1 VLYGINVGAG
11 LILSAY
17 LSPAD
22 FGVYFVV
29 TSIIGLV
36 TFLSDVGLAAALVQK
51 KEAPTVAELRTTF
64 TVQQILA
71 FLIVGIVAVI
81 SPMLQAQHKIEGV
94 GIWLL
99 YALSFSFV
107 FASLKTIPSILLERK
122 LEFAK
127 LTLPQIVETIV
138 FNLIAVTLA
147 VRGYGLQSYV
157 YAVFARSIVGV
168 ITIYFLQQWPI
179 GLAMSRDALKALL
192 RFGAKFQLNDLL
204 ARLKDDLFVVVLGLF
219 FPASQM
225 GYISWAKKM
234 SLYPYQ
240 FSVNS
245 VLSVTF
251 PVYSRLQDHPEKLRR
266 AIEKAIYFIS
276 LFILP
281 VLVGLSIMMYP
292 LTQLFSRYQQWQPA
306 LLMLAFFCAEV
317 AFSAISTPLTNTLN
331 AIGKINETLK
341 LMIMWTVLNWTV
353 TPIMIHFFGYQGVAF
368 ASMLIGCTAFITIA
382 IVKKYVQ
389 ISFVDQ
395 IWRQLVACFV
405 MGGVLWFTVHL
416 WSRSYLWLGAGV
428 LFGGAVYAATILLVG
443 YKKLF
448 SELQSL
454 KT

>member
-1 VLYGINVGAG
+1 
-11 LILSAY
+11 
-17 LSPAD
+17 
-22 FGVYFVV
+22 
-29 TSIIGLV
+29 
-36 TFLSDVGLAAALVQK
+36 
-51 KEAPTVAELRTTF
+51 
-64 TVQQILA
+64 
-71 FLIVGIVAVI
+71 
-81 SPMLQAQHKIEGV
+81 
-94 GIWLL
+94 
-99 YALSFSFV
+99 
-107 FASLKTIPSILLERK
+107 
-122 LEFAK
+122 
-127 LTLPQIVETIV
+127 
-138 FNLIAVTLA
+138 
-147 VRGYGLQSYV
+147 
-157 YAVFARSIVGV
+157 
-168 ITIYFLQQWPI
+168 
-179 GLAMSRDALKALL
+179 
-192 RFGAKFQLNDLL
+192 
-204 ARLKDDLFVVVLGLF
+204 
-219 FPASQM
+219 
-225 GYISWAKKM
+225 
-234 SLYPYQ
+234 
-240 FSVNS
+240 
-245 VLSVTF
+245 
-251 PVYSRLQDHPEKLRR
+251 
-266 AIEKAIYFIS
+266 
-276 LFILP
+276 
-281 VLVGLSIMMYP
+281 MYP

-353 TPIMIHFFGYQGVAF
+353 TPVMINFFGYQGVAF